1 MFHLFQFSENVTN
14 VFSSSME
21 TRPFL
26 SGLQN
31 TPLLNQGDKL
41 LYYQNKNNN
50 IGDKFIPGL
59 QKGSLQ
65 TTTYEKSLDLDEY
78 DKNEKRSK
86 RDSLRSGR
94 TTQQHKTKTHS
105 ILDQG
110 QQFLSFLD
118 THLNEKTIAEPIF
131 KEGKKLLGFFGSTKE
146 GMTVIEPLDI
156 SKTTESLVG
165 ETKKKQQL
173 VTLENKFNTILAKY
187 IAVNK
192 TMQEDI
198 INRRNAQSSV
208 KKFYGKSVADEN
220 ENYYYVNDYG
230 FTHKYEA
237 DSWDKRDDSCP
248 ADLEKITQP
257 ELDILQNS
265 TNMGTGQPCSVAGKN
280 VKNEKTGEVAWVDI
294 KGVKHIYSEDVWRN
308 KEKSC
313 GSNEVDLSIPIP
325 DFHFN
330 AIPTGSNMTS
340 TTVCD
345 QLGVEPKVW
354 KQLTKLNKQLIDIAK
369 KIQAKS
375 VDLTTQEADMQGEIN
390 SQQDKLRNYV
400 TSLEKDRQNLKNN
413 NVDLDTIDGQYDEAK
428 IVSTQAE
435 YEYLAWT
442 ITAAALFGIIIHQ
455 ASR

>member
-21 TRPFL
+21 TIPFL
-26 SGLQN
+26 KGLQN

-41 LYYQNKNNN
+41 LYYQNKNNSLGN
-50 IGDKFIPGL
+50 TFVPGL
-59 QKGSLQ
+59 EKGTLQ
-65 TTTYEKSLDLDEY
+65 TTEYQKSLDLDDE
-78 DKNEKRSK
+78 NEKRSK
-86 RDSLRSGR
+86 KDSLRSGR
-94 TTQQHKTKTHS
+94 ITERNKPRTHS

-131 KEGKKLLGFFGSTKE
+131 KEGKKILGFFGNVKE
-146 GMTVIEPLDI
+146 GMTLIEPLDI

-165 ETKKKQQL
+165 ESKKKQQL
-173 VTLENKFNTILAKY
+173 FTLENKFNTILAKY

-208 KKFYGKSVADEN
+208 KKYYGKSVADES
-220 ENYYYVNDYG
+220 ENHYYVNDYG

-237 DSWDKRDDSCP
+237 DTWDKRDDSCP
-248 ADLEKITQP
+248 ADLEKITQS
-257 ELDILQNS
+257 ELAILQNS
-265 TNMGTGQPCSVAGKN
+265 TNMGMGQPCSVAGKN

-294 KGVKHIYSEDVWRN
+294 KGVKHIYAEDVWRN

-325 DFHFN
+325 DFKFN

-354 KQLTKLNKQLIDIAK
+354 KQLTKLNRQLIEIAK
-369 KIQAKS
+369 KIQEKS
-375 VDLTTQEADMQGEIN
+375 VNLTTQEATMHNQL
-390 SQQDKLRNYV
+390 STQHDKLRKYV
-400 TSLEKDRQNLKNN
+400 TSLEKDRQNLKNHN
-413 NVDLDTIDGQYDEAK
+413 INLDTIDGQYDEAK

-442 ITAAALFGIIIHQ
+442 ITATALFGIIIHQ